1 MTELRHRFHG
11 HGDSFTVEAIQ
22 DTAPILDRNK
32 AMQNAGKQ
40 TGDLRLI
47 ASIPT
52 IFIEKWMR
60 EEGFNLLALPAQE
73 LARIIAKKRR
83 DPDYRHLFT
92 G

>member
-40 TGDLRLI
+40 TGDLRLV
-47 ASIPT
+47 ASIPA
-52 IFIEKWMR
+52 IFIEKFLN
-60 EEGFNLLALPAQE
+60 EKGANLLSLGKSDFEQVI
-73 LARIIAKKRR
+73 RRMRR